1 MDKRCQQS
9 EQTKTHT
16 LLLALKYNWNMFNKQ
31 VSKIILREKLEQLLI
46 LKKIN
51 LSLSYYSDHKWRL
64 LVDGNL

>member
-31 VSKIILREKLEQLLI
+31 VSKNYLKREVGAIIDFKKDKSIAQLLFR
-46 LKKIN
+46 
-51 LSLSYYSDHKWRL
+51 S
-64 LVDGNL
+64 